1 MSLCREILKLNIHFS
16 HFRHLPVK
24 RTSLLQRNSVRS
36 FVGAVL
42 DLIRRGGGEVL
53 FDFRKLSKTFNS
65 IEASNIR
72 TLSVSNIFIV

>member
-42 DLIRRGGGEVL
+42 DLI
-53 FDFRKLSKTFNS
+53 
-65 IEASNIR
+65 IR
-72 TLSVSNIFIV
+72 